1 MPRFHVVTR
10 VVCNKCGRRGPG
22 LAGEHDEKSAAVTRA
37 IERGWTKRREG
48 TIYQYDYY
56 CPGCSAKMA
65 AALVLPIME
74 LSTDH

>member
-10 VVCNKCGRRGPG
+10 VMCNTCRRVGPG
-22 LAGEHDEKSAAVTRA
+22 VSGEHDEKSAAVTRA
-37 IERGWTKRREG
+37 IERGWTKRRES

-56 CPGCSAKMA
+56 CPGCSASFA
-65 AALVLPIME
+65 RSIME